1 MQVETVDI
9 SILKNPE
16 KNVRKHPEKQVEEM
30 ARSVAMFGQF
40 RPMVVDED
48 NVVLVGNGLLEAMK
62 RLGRDKA
69 DIYRVTGLTEVKKYK
84 LMMADNKVYQLG
96 MDDLENIESI
106 MTYISDFDIP
116 GFDADTLEV
125 LYGDIDMAVDDAL
138 SYGTYDEEVVEKK
151 NDFAEKREEQL
162 KTSET
167 VYQESVQDIPS
178 AETAGDDFA
187 GEEKAESR
195 RYVVCPKCGERIW
208 V

>member
-30 ARSVAMFGQF
+30 ARSVEMFGQF

-69 DIYRVTGLTEVKKYK
+69 DIYRVTGLTEVEKYK

-167 VYQESVQDIPS
+167 VYQGPVQDIPS

>member
-9 SILKNPE
+9 QILKNPE

-30 ARSVAMFGQF
+30 ARSVEMFGQF

-69 DIYRVTGLTEVKKYK
+69 DIYRVTGLTEVEKYK

-138 SYGTYDEEVVEKK
+138 SYGTYNEEVVEKK

-167 VYQESVQDIPS
+167 VYQEPVQDIPS
-178 AETAGDDFA
+178 AQTAGDDFA